1 MRLLLTIVLLLAVQV
16 AAVEAPAV
24 ERLNYRVLEQRAH
37 PRENFVQGLEIVD
50 GLLLVGT
57 GQYGRSRL
65 RRYDFDDMSL
75 IDERALH
82 PRLFGEGVTQLG
94 NRIYQLTWRSRLGV
108 VYRADDLRPLG
119 RFRLRGEG
127 WGITNNGEQL
137 VYSDGSDSLRFLDP
151 QTLELT
157 HRIGVTRGGKPQ
169 RRLNELEWIEGR
181 IWANVW
187 QTDEI
192 VIINPATGAVEGVL
206 DLSGLLPDSARRP
219 DTDVLNGIAY
229 DREHAELW
237 VTGKHWPLLYRIE
250 TVPAVSGADGAEDTE
265 DAGAAKTR

>member
-1 MRLLLTIVLLLAVQV
+1 MKPLLPVFLLLAIQV
-16 AAVEAPAV
+16 TAVGALAVEP
-24 ERLNYRVLEQRAH
+24 LDYRVLEQRAH
-37 PRENFVQGLEIVD
+37 PRDNFVQGLEIVN

-82 PRLFGEGVTQLG
+82 PRLFGEGITQLG
-94 NRIYQLTWRSRLGV
+94 NRIYQLTWRSRLGL

-127 WGITNNGEQL
+127 WGLTNNGEQL
-137 VYSDGSDSLRFLDP
+137 VYSDGSESLRFLDP

-157 HRIGVTRGGKPQ
+157 HRIAVTRDGKPQ

-192 VIINPATGAVEGVL
+192 VIINPATGVVQSVL
-206 DLSGLLPDSARRP
+206 DLSGLLPDNARRP

-250 TVPAVSGADGAEDTE
+250 TVPAVSGANAPE
-265 DAGAAKTR
+265 DASAAKTR

>member
-1 MRLLLTIVLLLAVQV
+1 MSPLLAGLLLLAVQV
-16 AAVEAPAV
+16 VAVEAFAI
-24 ERLNYRVLEQRAH
+24 ERLGYRVLEQRAH
-37 PRENFVQGLEIVD
+37 PRENFVQGLEIVN
-50 GLLLVGT
+50 GRLLVGT

-65 RRYDFDDMSL
+65 RRYEFDDMAL

-82 PRLFGEGVTQLG
+82 PRLFGEGITQFG
-94 NRIYQLTWRSRLGV
+94 DRIYQLTWRSRLGL

-151 QTLELT
+151 QTLELV
-157 HRIGVTRGGKPQ
+157 HRIAVTRDGKPQ

-229 DREHAELW
+229 DRERAELW
-237 VTGKHWPLLYRIE
+237 VTGKRWPLLYRVE
-250 TVPAVSGADGAEDTE
+250 TVPAVSGEGAKE
-265 DAGAAKTR
+265 DASAAKTR